1 MAIVVDEKMTE
12 EEVKTESISD
22 LEWRVK
28 ALEIKSKEMSKLE
41 EELKLFR
48 HTQRENNWPTLP
60 EFLPIKPCFYQNIS
74 MDIPAQGQKWVSRLY
89 YIWIFNWVVLIA
101 NLLGG
106 TLLLGIDD
114 GITFGLSILYCILFI
129 PLSYICWFRPAYN
142 AFRNNSFIN
151 YIIFFITFS
160 FQFCFSVLMAIG
172 IPNTGSSG
180 VVIAMLTF
188 RKRKAGTGDYFFG
201 TIILFI
207 TLGFSLAAAMQLFI
221 ILKVHKFYRRSNRNV
236 KVKES
241 SSKDS
246 IEV

>member
-1 MAIVVDEKMTE
+1 
-12 EEVKTESISD
+12 
-22 LEWRVK
+22 
-28 ALEIKSKEMSKLE
+28 MSKLE

-48 HTQRENNWPTLP
+48 YTQRENNWPTLP

-74 MDIPAQGQKWVSRLY
+74 MDIPTHGQKWVSRLY
-89 YIWIFNWVVLIA
+89 YIWICIYANMDYYLDFCLILVNWFVLIA

-106 TLLLGIDD
+106 TLILGIDD
-114 GITFGLSILYCILFI
+114 GTTFGLSILYCILFI

-142 AFRNNSFIN
+142 AFRNSSLIN

-180 VVIAMLTF
+180 VVIAMITF

-201 TIILFI
+201 TIILLI

-221 ILKVHKFYRRSNRNV
+221 IIKVS
-236 KVKES
+236 
-241 SSKDS
+241 
-246 IEV
+246 